1 MDRQT
6 SLLTRNPAARGAL
19 ALLSSLAGAELH
31 TREIARRTGADVHS
45 VHLALA
51 QLLDVGYVR
60 SRRLGDMRL
69 WSVLADDPNVHP
81 LASALRADAPL
92 VGYLRTALAG
102 MPQVR
107 VAFLFGSFAAI
118 RDRPDSDI
126 DLFITGKAEWE
137 RISEITQHVER
148 ETGRALNVVAWTPRE
163 LDHPTPRQ
171 RRFLADLLLRP
182 RIFVAGGDPDLES
195 ARAAVARALGT
206 GGRPDRTSSRSRPPT
221 A

>member
-1 MDRQT
+1 MNRRT
-6 SLLTRNPAARGAL
+6 PLLSRNPAARSAL

-31 TREIARRTGADVHS
+31 TREVARRTGADVHS

-51 QLLDVGYVR
+51 QLLDAGYLH
-60 SRRLGDMRL
+60 SRRFGDMRL
-69 WSVLADDPNVHP
+69 WSVPTDNPNAHSLA
-81 LASALRADAPL
+81 LALRPDAPL

-126 DLFITGKAEWE
+126 DLFISGKAEWD

-163 LDHPTPRQ
+163 LEHPTPPQ

-182 RIFVAGGDPDLES
+182 RIFVAGGDSDL
-195 ARAAVARALGT
+195 
-206 GGRPDRTSSRSRPPT
+206 
-221 A
+221 